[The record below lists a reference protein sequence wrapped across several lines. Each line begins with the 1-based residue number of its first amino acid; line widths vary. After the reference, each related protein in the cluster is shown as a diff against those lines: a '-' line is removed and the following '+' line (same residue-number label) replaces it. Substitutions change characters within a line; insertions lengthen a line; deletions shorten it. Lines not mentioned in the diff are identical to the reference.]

1 LQGVSVGDINGD
13 GQPEVVF
20 GTTSGHVYAV
30 RGENGHDVPAF
41 PFRTHGRVMAP
52 VLLINLKPSRPRG
65 GGLDLV
71 VTSFDGF
78 VYMIEGDTGC
88 ADVIDVGET
97 AYSMVLAES
106 VHGGPEM
113 DLLVAT
119 MNGNVYCF
127 QTAVAH
133 HPLKVSP
140 EVWWY
145 EYWEPSGFIGWKH
158 CYT

>member
-1 LQGVSVGDINGD
+1 MQGVSVGDVDGD
-13 GQPEVVF
+13 GHTEVVF

-30 RGENGHDVPAF
+30 RGDTGRDVPSF

-52 VLLINLKPSRPRG
+52 VLLVNLKRSRPRG
-65 GGLDLV
+65 AGLDLV

-78 VYMIEGDTGC
+78 VYMIEGETGC

-97 AYSMVLAES
+97 AYSMVLAEN

-127 QTAVAH
+127 QTDVLY
-133 HPLKVSP
+133 HPLKVGLYLVISR
-140 EVWWY
+140 
-145 EYWEPSGFIGWKH
+145 FF
-158 CYT
+158 